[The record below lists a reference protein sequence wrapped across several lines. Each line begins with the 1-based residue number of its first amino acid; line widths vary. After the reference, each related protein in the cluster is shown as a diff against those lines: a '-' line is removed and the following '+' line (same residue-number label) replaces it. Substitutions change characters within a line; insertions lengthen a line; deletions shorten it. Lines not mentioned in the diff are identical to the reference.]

1 MENTIER
8 PDKIRLYSNLHAKL
22 PIRPGQPC
30 ETCTSRFGPGVP
42 PVGFVDRIQTMASPH
57 LREET
62 LNTLLALLLS
72 EFEGIQATAE
82 KRLGQTAIDITV
94 SHEGAASDLQI
105 LIEAKIGTTAGKQ
118 RAAEKQA
125 RSRLSATP
133 RAVAFALCYPNHLR
147 DGSLGAVATLA
158 ALKEAP
164 ISFAPVRRFGPLPA
178 WRQGSLADFANTLR
192 HSDLPRQRV
201 AETVDQIVRETAA
214 TLTRLGCAP
223 RLASA
228 LALPTTKRDLQ
239 AAALI
244 ASLVLSNAALLHHR
258 LRRVERLSGIT
269 SLECAAQQE
278 DADLPAALCEAWRE
292 IFRID
297 YRPVFE
303 PALAV
308 VEALESR
315 ELAPTLRGITQNAI
329 SVADELASLR
339 FDHAGPLYHRLL
351 PSARYDGSFYTNNV
365 SALLLARLAL
375 AEQTADW
382 ANVEALSRLK
392 VIDPACGTG
401 TLLMAAMH
409 AIRDRYEDASNPSE
423 DFDLLHL
430 ALVEDVLYGLD
441 INRHGVQLAACN
453 LTLGN
458 PRVDYRR
465 MNLFTMRHG
474 PQADGQHRAGSI
486 ELLATARDRRD
497 VASLWV
503 PLPTPEGLAAERA
516 EPGEISRES
525 LAGQFDLVIM
535 NPPFTRNDIRN
546 RQYDNT
552 QRRSLQR
559 REIQVA
565 EMLHETD
572 PGAYSAIDQSSVE
585 SFFAPLADLL
595 AKPTTG
601 TLAQV
606 APTTALTGAS
616 ALRKRQFLAERF
628 QIETIVSS
636 HDPRGKNFSE
646 NTDIHESL
654 LVARRPGAER
664 TATRF
669 ISLARMPQDAHEAI
683 LLSDLINRGTDLG
696 EWGTEYAWPWHRV
709 RVGDWSAAQ
718 FYDAALAEAM
728 HDMES
733 LAGTRL
739 TAAESLCQIEPEGRR
754 IRDAFLLP
762 PKQREMPG
770 RAMYSPRIPA
780 GPPQGAD
787 WTAPI
792 LWDHATEHQVSMEA
806 SADVLGVPKPGKQ
819 DYARDVLA
827 GKASRLLLVN
837 RLRTNTV
844 RISACYADRPLL
856 GSAWVPVRTIIPNP
870 TLEKALCA
878 WWNSTPGIL
887 TLLHCRAKALDYPR
901 YALASLRSLLVPDPK
916 LTNIQPLA
924 DAFEET
930 YRTPLLPWPQMHTCP
945 TRAKVDSAAAH
956 ALRMD
961 GRTIADWR
969 RRIAMEPTVS
979 GKPMSDRLSA

>member
-1 MENTIER
+1 
-8 PDKIRLYSNLHAKL
+8 
-22 PIRPGQPC
+22 
-30 ETCTSRFGPGVP
+30 
-42 PVGFVDRIQTMASPH
+42 MASPH

-72 EFEGIQATAE
+72 EFEGIEATAE

-94 SHEGAASDLQI
+94 SHEGTASDLQI
-105 LIEAKIGTTAGKQ
+105 LIEAKVGNTSGKQ
-118 RAAEKQA
+118 RAAARQA
-125 RSRLSATP
+125 RSRLSGTP
-133 RAVAFALCYPNHLR
+133 RALAFALCYPGHLR
-147 DGSLGAVATLA
+147 DGSLGTDATLA
-158 ALKEAP
+158 ALRQAT
-164 ISFAPVRRFGPLPA
+164 ISFAPIRRFGPPPT
-178 WRQGSLADFANTLR
+178 WREGSPADFANSLR

-214 TLTRLGCAP
+214 TLTRQGCAP
-223 RLASA
+223 KLASA
-228 LALPTTKRDLQ
+228 LALPTTKRDLE

-244 ASLVLSNAALLHHR
+244 ASLILSNAALLHHR
-258 LRRVERLSGIT
+258 LRKVDRLSGIK
-269 SLECAAQQE
+269 SLESAAQQT
-278 DADLPAALCEAWRE
+278 DANLPTVLRQAWRE
-292 IFRID
+292 MFKID

-308 VEALESR
+308 LDSLDSED
-315 ELAPTLRGITQNAI
+315 LAQALRGITQNAI

-351 PSARYDGSFYTNNV
+351 PSAKYDGSFYTNNV

-375 AEQTADW
+375 AEHTADW

-401 TLLMAAMH
+401 TLLMGAMH
-409 AIRDRYEDASNPSE
+409 AIRDRYEDASDPSE

-474 PQADGQHRAGSI
+474 PQADGQHRAGSV
-486 ELLATARDRRD
+486 ELLAAARDRRD
-497 VASLWV
+497 IASLWV
-503 PLPTPEGLAAERA
+503 PLPTPEGLGAERA

-546 RQYDNT
+546 RQYDGS

-559 REIQVA
+559 RELQIA
-565 EMLHETD
+565 EMLHESD
-572 PGAYSAIDQSSVE
+572 PSAYSAIDQSSVE

-595 AKPTTG
+595 AKPASG

-616 ALRKRQFLAERF
+616 ALAKRRFLAERF

-636 HDPRGKNFSE
+636 HDPRCKNFSE

-654 LVARRPGAER
+654 LVARRPDTER

-669 ISLARMPQDAHEAI
+669 ISLTRMPQDAHEAI
-683 LLSDLINRGTDLG
+683 LLSDLINRGSDLG
-696 EWGTEYAWPWHRV
+696 EWGTEYSWPWHRV

-739 TAAESLCQIEPEGRR
+739 APAESLCHIEPGGQRV
-754 IRDAFLLP
+754 RDAFLLP
-762 PKQREMPG
+762 PKRKEVPG
-770 RAMYSPRIPA
+770 QGMYSPRIPEQ
-780 GPPQGAD
+780 PPNAVD
-787 WTAPI
+787 WTTPI
-792 LWDHATEHQVSMEA
+792 LWDHATDHQVAMDA
-806 SADVLGVPKPGKQ
+806 SADVLGVPRPGKQ
-819 DYARDVLA
+819 DYARGVLA

-856 GSAWVPVRTIIPNP
+856 GSAWVPVRPIIPNP
-870 TLEKALCA
+870 TLERALCA

-901 YALASLRSLLVPDPK
+901 YALASLRVLIVPDPN
-916 LTNIQPLA
+916 LTDIQPLA
-924 DAFEET
+924 DAFAET
-930 YRTPLLPWPQMHTCP
+930 RQTPLLPWPQMHECP
-945 TRAKVDSAAAH
+945 ARARIDSAAAR

-961 GRTIADWR
+961 GRTVADWR
-969 RRIAMEPTVS
+969 RRIAIEPTVS
-979 GKPMSDRLSA
+979 GKPRSDRIPN